1 MTPELR
7 LSDLSKSKQLETGS
21 GSHPRRLQS
30 SASLEPPPRC
40 DWQGLSLERA
50 RARARARTRTRAS
63 PPTRPATPPP
73 LPSPGLPLAAVGGAP
88 LQGDPQHAVAQ
99 PHEERACA
107 VQDAQ
112 AAQGLAAPR
121 RKDVQLFQVAATEA
135 AARGGQG
142 LQDGARLWR
151 GQKRGAL
158 KAQPRPR
165 PSTTSR
171 PGTGPRAE
179 GSPVPM

>member
-1 MTPELR
+1 MTCPKANNWR
-7 LSDLSKSKQLETGS
+7 LGQEATPGGFRAL
-21 GSHPRRLQS
+21 PLQS
-30 SASLEPPPRC
+30 PPRC

-50 RARARARTRTRAS
+50 RARARAS

-73 LPSPGLPLAAVGGAP
+73 LPGPGLPLAAVGGAP

-99 PHEERACA
+99 PHEERPCA

-121 RKDVQLFQVAATEA
+121 GKDVQLFQVAATEA

-151 GQKRGAL
+151 GRKKGAL

-171 PGTGPRAE
+171 PGAGPRAE